1 MSKELWLKFIEQRLE
16 RLKLE
21 YALEGDSIQMAV
33 LSRVLDEYAELKE
46 FINAN

>member
-1 MSKELWLKFIEQRLE
+1 MSKELWLRFIDDRLE

-21 YALEGDSIQMAV
+21 YALEHDSIRLAAMNQTIN
-33 LSRVLDEYAELKE
+33 EYVALRE